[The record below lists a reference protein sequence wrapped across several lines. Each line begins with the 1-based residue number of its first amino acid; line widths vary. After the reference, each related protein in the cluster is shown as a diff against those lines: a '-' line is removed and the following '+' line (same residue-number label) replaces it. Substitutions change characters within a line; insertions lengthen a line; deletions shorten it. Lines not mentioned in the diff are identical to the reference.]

1 MGAWERQSR
10 HSPGG
15 EPGRFSGGLVK
26 PLSMTAFVATMAV
39 PFLAAMA
46 SGISG
51 AMSRPALMAR
61 IYTSEVP
68 SSVMDEGQFLRIAV
82 IIPPRA
88 EVASVEAFMD
98 EEDYGRST
106 DRWLPCDLQTG
117 ECEVE
122 GGRIEGLRRLEFP
135 DHGEVLLDFW
145 NEHPA
150 ESRYA
155 KLRVL
160 FRPRGSLRK
169 TYVPKECWL
178 QIECGYAGW
187 MDMTITDR
195 AEPYE
200 EGQ

>member
-1 MGAWERQSR
+1 MKGRDEQSR
-10 HSPGG
+10 HPPGG
-15 EPGRFSGGLVK
+15 EPRSLSRNLVTS
-26 PLSMTAFVATMAV
+26 LSIAALAAAMVV

-51 AMSRPALMAR
+51 AMGRPALMAR

-88 EVASVEAFMD
+88 EVAAVEAFMD
-98 EEDYGRST
+98 DENHGRSI
-106 DRWLPCDLQTG
+106 DRWRPCDLETG

-160 FRPRGSLRK
+160 FRPRGNLRK

-195 AEPYE
+195 APSDE
-200 EGQ
+200 EGP